1 MVEVLRAQ
9 LEPEGY
15 TVTTAR
21 DGREALAAFEAH
33 GAFDAVLLDVMMP
46 KMTGPEAAEL
56 MRASH
61 PHGTLPILML
71 TAKSRP
77 EDVVVG
83 MRSGAS
89 DYLGKPFH
97 REELLQR
104 LDVHMQ
110 SVRTARAF
118 RRFVPGDFM
127 KLLGVTRFESLEAG
141 VGQPHNITVLFTD
154 IRDFTTRSEKLGPE
168 GTFRFVNAC
177 LERFE
182 PVVRANGGFVD
193 KFIGDAV
200 MAIFPGDPLKAVRAA
215 EGLMAEVRAF
225 NAARPNAP
233 MPLAIGIG
241 IHKGPVILGTV
252 GDSER
257 MDVTVIGDA
266 VNVSS
271 RLESLTKAFGAGALV
286 SQDTLGSSLEGM
298 RRVGAVRVKGRRE
311 PVELFE
317 ILACC
322 GSKDERE
329 QKAAGDERF
338 QRGLRAYAQG
348 DMTRA
353 KEHFT
358 IAAAEAPSD
367 RLAKLYAEK
376 AAQFEQTG
384 LPAGFEGELI
394 GGL

>member
-1 MVEVLRAQ
+1 
-9 LEPEGY
+9 
-15 TVTTAR
+15 
-21 DGREALAAFEAH
+21 
-33 GAFDAVLLDVMMP
+33 
-46 KMTGPEAAEL
+46 
-56 MRASH
+56 
-61 PHGTLPILML
+61 
-71 TAKSRP
+71 
-77 EDVVVG
+77 
-83 MRSGAS
+83 
-89 DYLGKPFH
+89 
-97 REELLQR
+97 
-104 LDVHMQ
+104 
-110 SVRTARAF
+110 
-118 RRFVPGDFM
+118 M

-177 LERFE
+177 LERFG

-271 RLESLTKAFGAGALV
+271 RLESLTKAFGAAALV

-376 AAQFEQTG
+376 ATQFEQTG